1 MAAISSKSD
10 EINIIVIAVVGL
22 LIVIILVGV
31 IVVLIISSSS
41 YRRHHPRRPHLRR
54 VHHHP
59 RRPHHRRPRSDPD
72 LTLMFSLIQR
82 PEIIFGVDVGV
93 IFFIRLYYSFYSCRA
108 WRPGR
113 VRPCRAGCPGH
124 VRARGVPNDKGR
136 EKRVFL

>member
-1 MAAISSKSD
+1 MFMVERPNFRFRVSIVAHPFLEFPGLCCPNVGLPTKSD

-59 RRPHHRRPRSDPD
+59 RRPHLRRPRSDPD
-72 LTLMFSLIQR
+72 LTLMFSLI
-82 PEIIFGVDVGV
+82 E
-93 IFFIRLYYSFYSCRA
+93 ST
-108 WRPGR
+108 
-113 VRPCRAGCPGH
+113 
-124 VRARGVPNDKGR
+124 
-136 EKRVFL
+136 